1 MAVSLEIP
9 EDIYPQ
15 RMELVDFITIVSIL
29 CNNAIE
35 AAAPNMTIAYVSSG
49 QKQIFAV
56 ENLVK
61 EESMD
66 ISQIFDL
73 GVSSKGSTRGVG
85 VHNVISILDRYLNV
99 SLNTTSQIIVFVRKL
114 RFK

>member
-35 AAAPNMTIAYVSSG
+35 AAAPNMTIA
-49 QKQIFAV
+49 
-56 ENLVK
+56 
-61 EESMD
+61 
-66 ISQIFDL
+66 
-73 GVSSKGSTRGVG
+73 
-85 VHNVISILDRYLNV
+85 
-99 SLNTTSQIIVFVRKL
+99 
-114 RFK
+114 